1 MKKLKLLSAS
11 AVLALGLLILA
22 SAGPALADSAPA
34 TATTTFSDNF
44 VDVGD
49 LVDITGTVL
58 CAGDFGK
65 GVCDGGG
72 AVDVGEAAI
81 QQLEVATVPVACGTD
96 GASFVTILAL
106 ATPNGSG
113 EVTLANFDTTP
124 LGANSITG
132 FRTLYDDVGTSGPD
146 HAPADFAGECA
157 DLVVLGPVE
166 LDIVKTLLDGPNDDG
181 GGAIDLDTE
190 FGLTDPLTAAII
202 AANDNDDG
210 VIGIGL
216 DQSQHYVFEL
226 ETTDLPI
233 GTVVFDVIPG
243 EFDLDSDDE
252 FTANACTGDPE
263 LCDGVEFND
272 AVCVA
277 TPSRAPGASQGNLP
291 KLEPEFLTI
300 EIVAVGTCTITVWVR
315 TDGNPGHLDSDGGN
329 PADDST
335 NVWSLFEPTG
345 CMAFRDDLGMLL
357 ADGNGDPI
365 VDTIALNDGFK
376 EFEAASGKRL
386 LGPAGSLQLTPIG
399 CDSDDDGVIDEL
411 DVCPIEGTEVF
422 GTVDATGCPVEP

>member
-1 MKKLKLLSAS
+1 MSKLKLLTAS
-11 AVLALGLLILA
+11 AVLALGLGILA
-22 SAGPALADSAPA
+22 SAAPALADSAPA
-34 TATTTFSDNF
+34 TATTTFADNF

-58 CAGDFGK
+58 CAGDFAK

-81 QQLEVATVPVACGTD
+81 QQFRDGPDPVACGTD

-106 ATPNGSG
+106 ATPDGSG
-113 EVTLANFDTTP
+113 EVELVDFDTSTLDP
-124 LGANSITG
+124 NSITG
-132 FRTLYDDVGTSGPD
+132 FRTLYDDVGTSGSD

-166 LDIVKTLLDGPNDDG
+166 LDIVKTLLDGPNDDA
-181 GGAIDLDTE
+181 GAPIDLDTE
-190 FGLTDPLTAAII
+190 FGLTDPDTADIM

-216 DQSQHYVFEL
+216 GEPQHYVFEL
-226 ETTDLPI
+226 VSEDLPI
-233 GTVVFDVIPG
+233 GTVLFDVIPG
-243 EFDLDSDDE
+243 EFDLDSADE
-252 FTANACTGDPE
+252 LAANGCTGDPE

-291 KLEPEFLTI
+291 KLEPEFLTV
-300 EIVAVGTCTITVWVR
+300 EIVAVGTCTIRVWVR
-315 TDGNPGHLDSDGGN
+315 TDGNPGHLDDDGGEPEN
-329 PADDST
+329 DEN

-399 CDSDDDGVIDEL
+399 CDSDDDDVIDEL
-411 DVCPIEGTEVF
+411 DQ
-422 GTVDATGCPVEP
+422 CPVVGPEPDQVETTPGCWVDP